1 MSAHTGDFVVRAHY
15 NPQSGCWRWVI
26 YRQGAVFRK
35 SEPRYLD
42 DLEAL
47 YAGRSALTKRINP
60 EN

>member
-1 MSAHTGDFVVRAHY
+1 MNTRIEYFVVRAY
-15 NPQSGCWRWVI
+15 FNPETDLWRWVI

-47 YAGRSALTKRINP
+47 HAGRVAIARAVGR
-60 EN
+60 

>member
-1 MSAHTGDFVVRAHY
+1 MSALAGEFVVRAHF
-15 NPQSGCWRWVI
+15 NPESGLWRWVI

-47 YAGRSALTKRINP
+47 GAGRAALARVQGGT
-60 EN
+60 